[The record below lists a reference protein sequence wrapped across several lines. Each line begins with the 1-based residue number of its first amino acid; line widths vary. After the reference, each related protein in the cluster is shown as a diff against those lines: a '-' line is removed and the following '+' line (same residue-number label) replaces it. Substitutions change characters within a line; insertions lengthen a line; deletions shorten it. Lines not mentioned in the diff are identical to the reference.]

1 VLVKLI
7 QSEWVKYQRNLYFY
21 MYFLLLLLLP
31 FLLRILNIQ
40 TFDETLTMIIITLTI
55 TVVAATEIPRYCE
68 TGIIRTI
75 TLSNISRRSF
85 YFSRFIKYILFYIL
99 SFVVG
104 FTSLAIAFSNT
115 ITFTNCIKIFFIY
128 LVINFFYVTFS
139 QFLSL
144 LYKRTVESLMTSIL
158 LLFVIFP
165 LCNVIGKKYSFY
177 SWLPLLY
184 TEPKNFFVL
193 NLGEIGYGIVLLI
206 SCGLLFQTL
215 AVRKFSN
222 DHF

>member
-1 VLVKLI
+1 MLVKLI

-128 LVINFFYVTFS
+128 LAQHQNL
-139 QFLSL
+139 FLL
-144 LYKRTVESLMTSIL
+144 KKNTKKHLYPLELRVRPKQHSEVYRCTLIL
-158 LLFVIFP
+158 SRI
-165 LCNVIGKKYSFY
+165 
-177 SWLPLLY
+177 
-184 TEPKNFFVL
+184 
-193 NLGEIGYGIVLLI
+193 YGIY
-206 SCGLLFQTL
+206 Q
-215 AVRKFSN
+215 N
-222 DHF
+222 